1 MLAAERRQRILAH
14 IQHNGVVKTKE
25 LASALKVAVMTVRR
39 DLVEL
44 EHQGLLQRTHG
55 GATEPRSRDLS
66 YGLRERLNRLQKEQL
81 GLAAAQLVKAGES
94 VFIDAGTTCIEVA
107 RHLRKRRLSSL
118 FIVTASIKVS
128 SELSGASGIKVIQ
141 LGGELYGESY
151 GVIGSSANDTLSQ
164 MRPDWA
170 FVGAV
175 GVDPSIGLTNN
186 NTLEVPLKQL
196 ALKVA
201 RRAVILVDSSKIG
214 RAGLILIS
222 PISQPYTLLTT
233 ATLSPDTLATFKH
246 HGWEVIAPA

>member
-1 MLAAERRQRILAH
+1 VLAAERHQRILANIH
-14 IQHNGVVKTKE
+14 HHGVVKTKE
-25 LASALKVAVMTVRR
+25 LASALKVSVMTVRR
-39 DLVEL
+39 DLAAL

-55 GATEPRSRDLS
+55 GATEPRSRDQS
-66 YGLRERLNRLQKEQL
+66 YGLRERVNRLQKERL

-118 FIVTASIKVS
+118 SIVTASIKVS
-128 SELSGASGIKVIQ
+128 SELSGLDRIRVVQ
-141 LGGELYGESY
+141 LGGELYGQSY
-151 GVIGSSANDTLSQ
+151 GVVGSSANDTLSQ
-164 MRPDWA
+164 MRLDWA

-186 NTLEVPLKQL
+186 NEIEVPLKRI

-214 RAGLILIS
+214 RAGLALIS

-233 ATLSPDTLATFKH
+233 AALSPDTLAAFRH
-246 HGWEVIAPA
+246 YGWEVIAPA